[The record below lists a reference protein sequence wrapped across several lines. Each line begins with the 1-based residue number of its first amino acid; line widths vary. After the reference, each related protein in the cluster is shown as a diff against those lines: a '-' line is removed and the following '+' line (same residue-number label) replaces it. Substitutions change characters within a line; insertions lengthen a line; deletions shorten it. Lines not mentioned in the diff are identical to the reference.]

1 MIKSILICALVFLVV
16 LIMVFNR
23 EDKLLKEI
31 KKRYNKFADHL
42 RFNEKYSNLCEKRSI
57 ITGLKRK
64 SDTIAYNVNK
74 GYEIY
79 IAIDNKSDINSAMY
93 VLLHELAHSTVP
105 EYDHS
110 SHFWDNFK
118 ELRQIASDI
127 GLYEPIKESRY
138 CGQTI
143 KDSLL

>member
-1 MIKSILICALVFLVV
+1 MKAILIWTLVSLVFLII
-16 LIMVFNR
+16 LFNR
-23 EDKLLKEI
+23 EDGLLREL
-31 KKRYNKFADHL
+31 KKRYHTFVDRL
-42 RFNEKYSNLCEKRSI
+42 RFHEKYSNLCEKRSI

-64 SDTIAYNVNK
+64 ADTIAYNVNK
-74 GYEIY
+74 GYELY
-79 IAIDNKSDINSAMY
+79 IAIDNESDIDSAMY

-110 SHFWDNFK
+110 SQFWSNFK

-127 GLYEPIKESRY
+127 GIYKPVKESRY

>member
-1 MIKSILICALVFLVV
+1 MIKSILVWTLIFMVV
-16 LIMVFNR
+16 IILIVNR
-23 EDKLLKEI
+23 EDPLLREI

-42 RFNEKYSNLCEKRSI
+42 RFNEKYSDLCKNRSI
-57 ITGLKRK
+57 ITGLKK
-64 SDTIAYNVNK
+64 KADTIAYNVNK

-79 IAIDNKSDINSAMY
+79 IAIDNESDVNSAIY
-93 VLLHELAHSTVP
+93 VLLHELAHSTVK

-110 SHFWDNFK
+110 EGFWKNFK
-118 ELRQIASDI
+118 ELRQIASSI
-127 GLYEPIKESRY
+127 GIYDPIQESKY